1 MGARTGGAAKTGG
14 KEEHRMTYR
23 IMSAKGRTAC
33 QMLVALTATLTLAVA
48 GAISLQ
54 AQTLSHKIDF
64 PKDSPVSLLSED
76 FGNSNATTRG
86 ANLIDVNAALS
97 LRNSS
102 QKRIRSM
109 TLMVSTPDAAGKGS
123 VSVPTLDAGPGETFS
138 LHIGT
143 RLVRPLTAG
152 NPVVEVTLDGVL
164 FDDLSFYGPDLLH
177 SQRSMIRWELE
188 AQRDRKYFK
197 ALLATAG
204 PEGLRKE
211 MLLSVARQA
220 DSSQRGVQMVRG
232 RATNLDT
239 ERESQFAFLDIPESP
254 VEASGGVA
262 RIGAS
267 LAGAP
272 RFEVRNRSNRPVRH
286 LEVAWIVKDQQGRE
300 FLAASMPA
308 DMTLV
313 PNQSG
318 QVAQDAALRF
328 DRPISIE
335 SMSGFVSSVE
345 FTDGSQWIPSRGALD
360 QARLRQLVAP
370 SPEEQRL
377 SQIYTKKGLPALI
390 EELKK
395 F

>member
-1 MGARTGGAAKTGG
+1 
-14 KEEHRMTYR
+14 
-23 IMSAKGRTAC
+23 
-33 QMLVALTATLTLAVA
+33 
-48 GAISLQ
+48 
-54 AQTLSHKIDF
+54 
-64 PKDSPVSLLSED
+64 
-76 FGNSNATTRG
+76 
-86 ANLIDVNAALS
+86 
-97 LRNSS
+97 
-102 QKRIRSM
+102 
-109 TLMVSTPDAAGKGS
+109 MVSAQDAAGKGS

-138 LHIGT
+138 IRIDT
-143 RLVRPLTAG
+143 RLLRPLAAG
-152 NPVVEVTLDGVL
+152 NPVVEVKLDGIL

-177 SQRSMIRWELE
+177 SQRTMTMWELE

-197 ALLATAG
+197 TLLAAG
-204 PEGLRKE
+204 GAEGLRNE
-211 MLLSVARQA
+211 MLSSLARQA
-220 DSSQRGVQMVRG
+220 DRSQRGVQMVRG
-232 RATNLDT
+232 RATNLDA

-272 RFEVRNRSNRPVRH
+272 RFEVRNRSNRAVQH
-286 LEVAWIVKDQQGRE
+286 LEVAWMVKDQQGRE

-308 DMTLV
+308 DMKLA

-328 DRPISIE
+328 DRPISIQ

-345 FTDGSQWIPSRGALD
+345 FADGSQWIPSRGALD
-360 QARLRQLVAP
+360 QLRLRQVVDP

-377 SQIYTKKGLPALI
+377 SQIYTKKGLQALI
-390 EELKK
+390 DELKK

>member
-1 MGARTGGAAKTGG
+1 MCNKARFDRIYAAF
-14 KEEHRMTYR
+14 
-23 IMSAKGRTAC
+23 
-33 QMLVALTATLTLAVA
+33 AVA
-48 GAISLQ
+48 SALSLH
-54 AQTLSHKIDF
+54 AQTLNHRIDF
-64 PKDSPVSLLSED
+64 PKDSPVSLLSEN
-76 FGNSNATTRG
+76 FGNSNLTARG
-86 ANLIDVNAALS
+86 ANVIEVNAALS
-97 LRNSS
+97 LRNSG

-109 TLMVSTPDAAGKGS
+109 TLMVSAQDAAGKGS

-138 LHIGT
+138 IRIDT

-164 FDDLSFYGPDLLH
+164 FDDLSFFGPDVLRL
-177 SQRSMIRWELE
+177 QRTMTMWELE

-197 ALLATAG
+197 ALLASAG
-204 PEGLRKE
+204 AEGLGKE
-211 MLLSVARQA
+211 MLLSLARQG
-220 DSSQRGVQMVRG
+220 DRSQRGVQMVRG
-232 RATNLDT
+232 RATNIDA

-254 VEASGGVA
+254 VEASGGRA
-262 RIGAS
+262 RIGTS

-272 RFEVRNRSNRPVRH
+272 QFEVRNRSNRAVQH
-286 LEVAWIVKDQQGRE
+286 LEIGWIVKDQQGRE

-308 DMTLV
+308 DMKLA

-328 DRPISIE
+328 DRPVSIQ

-345 FTDGSQWIPSRGALD
+345 FSDGSQWIPSRSALD
-360 QARLRQLVAP
+360 QPRLRQLVAP

-377 SQIYTKKGLPALI
+377 SQIYLKKGLQALI
-390 EELKK
+390 AELNK

>member
-1 MGARTGGAAKTGG
+1 MFSKTFPVAAAALVWGGLCASGQG
-14 KEEHRMTYR
+14 
-23 IMSAKGRTAC
+23 I
-33 QMLVALTATLTLAVA
+33 
-48 GAISLQ
+48 
-54 AQTLSHKIDF
+54 KINF
-64 PKDSPVSLLSED
+64 PKDSPVSPLTTDVSPPT
-76 FGNSNATTRG
+76 ATARGG
-86 ANLIDVNAALS
+86 ANLIEVNTALS

-109 TLMVSTPDAAGKGS
+109 TLMVSAQDAAGKGS
-123 VSVPTLDAGPGETFS
+123 VSVPTLDAGPGESFS
-138 LHIGT
+138 IHIDT

-152 NPVVEVTLDGVL
+152 SPVVEVSLDGVL
-164 FDDLSFYGPDLLH
+164 FDDLSFYGPDMLH
-177 SQRSMIRWELE
+177 SQRSMIMWELE

-197 ALLATAG
+197 TLLASRGA
-204 PEGLRKE
+204 EELSKE
-211 MLLSVARQA
+211 MRLSLARQA

-232 RATNLDT
+232 RATNIDA
-239 ERESQFAFLDIPESP
+239 EREAQFAFLDIPESP

-272 RFEVRNRSNRPVRH
+272 RFEVKNRSNRAVQH
-286 LEVAWIVKDQQGRE
+286 LEISWIVKDQQGRE

-308 DMTLV
+308 DMKLA

-318 QVAQDAALRF
+318 PVAQDAALRF
-328 DRPISIE
+328 DRPISIQ

-345 FTDGSQWIPSRGALD
+345 FADGSQWIPSRSALD
-360 QARLRQLVAP
+360 QPGLRQVVAP

-377 SQIYTKKGLPALI
+377 SQIYTKKGIQALI